1 MDKVQVKSYLYCC
14 HWEVN
19 ISFVF
24 KWWGWVIPKISFVQ
38 KKLRFY
44 LCFLAFLMSSK
55 CVLHSSATA
64 TPEDWNQIDHTENVL
79 TIVRYH
85 FGVLSV
91 VLFRSRLG
99 AREWPGPGP
108 ARSCTFT
115 RRRDACATRDTPV
128 SNGTEWDEDKL
139 YIIHYCRQQFVSLR
153 TMKQCG
159 HVDKKY
165 LSLTVL
171 ELLTSADMS
180 LVKVNSFVP

>member
-1 MDKVQVKSYLYCC
+1 MTCDFQNMFWTNKV
-14 HWEVN
+14 
-19 ISFVF
+19 
-24 KWWGWVIPKISFVQ
+24 
-38 KKLRFY
+38 
-44 LCFLAFLMSSK
+44 AFLP
-55 CVLHSSATA
+55 VLFGLFDVLKVCFALVGHSHARGLKS
-64 TPEDWNQIDHTENVL
+64 DWSHRECPDNF
-79 TIVRYH
+79 YH
-85 FGVLSV
+85 FGVWSV

-99 AREWPGPGP
+99 AREWPGP